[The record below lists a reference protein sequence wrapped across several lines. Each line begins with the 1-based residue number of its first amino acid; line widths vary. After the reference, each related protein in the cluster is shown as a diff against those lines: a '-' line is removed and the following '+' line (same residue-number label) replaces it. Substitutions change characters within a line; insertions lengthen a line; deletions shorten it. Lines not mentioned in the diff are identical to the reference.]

1 MSVGGQHRILD
12 HVAHDLAARQ
22 RAHIHLLPVRKALA
36 RRIFIPLF
44 QRIADAGE
52 VMAELPKAQRDIQHR
67 HTPEHCKRPAQP
79 PQQQPV
85 DGQRDQCRNKHC
97 EAPRHPAVVRFARVE
112 IAAHGQRPRTQP
124 RMDGIAAGQG
134 TCLLDQQSEQ
144 DGEETHGGQ

>member
-1 MSVGGQHRILD
+1 MSFFAILF
-12 HVAHDLAARQ
+12 ALLIEQAR
-22 RAHIHLLPVRKALA
+22 PLA
-36 RRIFIPLF
+36 RSNPIHAGLRAWALSVSRNF
-44 QRIADAGE
+44 DAGKSHHGWVAWSLAVLE
-52 VMAELPKAQRDIQHR
+52 YR
-67 HTPEHCKRPAQP
+67 
-79 PQQQPV
+79 
-85 DGQRDQCRNKHC
+85 